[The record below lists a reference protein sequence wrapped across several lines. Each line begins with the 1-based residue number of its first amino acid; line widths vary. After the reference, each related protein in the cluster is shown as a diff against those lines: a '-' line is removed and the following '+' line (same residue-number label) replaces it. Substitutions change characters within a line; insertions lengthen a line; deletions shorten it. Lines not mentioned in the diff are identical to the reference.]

1 MYKRQN
7 SVERTRA
14 LIDALTIEVEVR
26 KANKN
31 QQDIFHLQLLQ
42 RKSRIFAVIDFNR
55 GDRPLKSKSVL
66 KAYCALFVGTYS
78 QSIGIKISFQYGN
91 RRFDDNLLLQ
101 RRASLLPKKDE
112 KRSPR
117 GFSTR
122 GSFMCERPCAVYE
135 R

>member
-1 MYKRQN
+1 M
-7 SVERTRA
+7 
-14 LIDALTIEVEVR
+14 R

-55 GDRPLKSKSVL
+55 GDRPLKSSVL
-66 KAYCALFVGTYS
+66 KAYCAFVGTYS

-101 RRASLLPKKDE
+101 RRASLLPKKDA
-112 KRSPR
+112 
-117 GFSTR
+117 
-122 GSFMCERPCAVYE
+122 CALLEASLREAPSCANALVQCTSDNSQLIKVE
-135 R
+135 A